1 MYTVF
6 VTGASG
12 FIGSHFIRLL
22 LNLGHKVFALRRH
35 TSRYP
40 INKHPN
46 LTWLTGDLTSDY
58 HNALSVCDSFVH
70 LSAYGVSSN
79 SDNWTSCFKFNLHQ
93 PFFLW
98 RNAISANINR
108 FLIVGSC
115 FEYGQ
120 SGQRY
125 EFIPVDA
132 PLEPTAS
139 YPTSKA
145 TASIAL
151 KQLAMELQLKLSIHR
166 IFQVYGEGESESRFW
181 PSLRRAAL
189 AGEDFN
195 MTEGEQVR
203 DFIQV
208 EAVAEKLLGA
218 LSWEA
223 LTRGNPRVVNVGTG
237 VPRTLRQFAEHCWA
251 AWGAKGKIKFGELP
265 QRAGEVKRYV
275 PEVSASD

>member
-115 FEYGQ
+115 FEYGYSSQ
-120 SGQRY
+120 LY
-125 EFIPVDA
+125 DFIPPTA
-132 PLEPTAS
+132 PLLPVTAYAS
-139 YPTSKA
+139 SKA
-145 TASIAL
+145 SASSAIHSLSLNHQLSTIIARPF
-151 KQLAMELQLKLSIHR
+151 HV
-166 IFQVYGEGESESRFW
+166 FGDGEASSRFW
-181 PSLRRAAL
+181 PSLKSAAL
-189 AGEDFN
+189 SGSDFP
-195 MTEGEQVR
+195 MTRGEQIR
-203 DFIQV
+203 DFQPV
-208 EAVAEKLLGA
+208 DSTVLQLLDC
-218 LSWEA
+218 LNLLYTNPKTTFPQSWY
-223 LTRGNPRVVNVGTG
+223 R
-237 VPRTLRQFAEHCWA
+237 
-251 AWGAKGKIKFGELP
+251 
-265 QRAGEVKRYV
+265 
-275 PEVSASD
+275 SASISSEFCSIPVELL